1 MDEQK
6 IKKLIE
12 DSGIITHKKVI
23 DVLREQGWKL
33 LISPYYYD
41 NISNAVRE
49 IDIIAEKQFTSVDNW
64 SQSSV
69 QVNVQLFIECK
80 YIKQEI
86 VFWFDNK
93 DIDRA
98 VSKMEKNS
106 GLEILHK
113 RHGADITID
122 KFHYLINDKVAK
134 LFSTNANKD
143 DVVYKAITQCLNAQI
158 YYDQWYDCP
167 MHFGFHEHKE
177 VATRIL
183 KFPIIICDNFDNL
196 IEVDFDEKDKKP
208 YQTDSISDSFQVET
222 NYTFLDKSQKA
233 KTEYFLIDV
242 LKLDNINTFLE
253 KLTEEIK
260 AVMQSVDFKRRIS
273 QNQKNA
279 RSAGQNDYR

>member
-23 DVLREQGWKL
+23 DILRNQGWKL

-41 NISNAVRE
+41 NIANAVRE

-93 DIDRA
+93 DIDGA

-113 RHGADITID
+113 RYGADITTD
-122 KFHYLINDKVAK
+122 KFHYLANNKVAK

-143 DVVYKAITQCLNAQI
+143 DVVYRAITQCLNAQI
-158 YYDQWYDCP
+158 YYDQWHNCP
-167 MHFGFHEHKE
+167 IHFGFHEHKE
-177 VATRIL
+177 VATQLL
-183 KFPIIICDNFDNL
+183 KFPMIICDNFNNL
-196 IEVDFDEKDKKP
+196 IKIDFDEKDKNG
-208 YQTDSISDSFQVET
+208 YTANEIGDSFQIET
-222 NYTFLDKSQKA
+222 NYIFLDKNKKSE
-233 KTEYFLIDV
+233 TEYFLIDI
-242 LKLDNINTFLE
+242 LNLNDIESFLQKVE
-253 KLTEEIK
+253 TETK
-260 AVMQSVDFKRRIS
+260 AIISAKGFK
-273 QNQKNA
+273 QMVAKNKT
-279 RSAGQNDYR
+279 D